1 MPRILYLSALNRQ
14 IGPFHQEGHEVFVWK
29 KTLIKIKD
37 SIKVFHVGKEN
48 CQFQCDEQALFL
60 EGQVPPKASK

>member
-29 KTLIKIKD
+29 KTLVRIKN
-37 SIKVFHVGKEN
+37 SIKVFQVGEEN
-48 CQFQCDEQALFL
+48 CQFQFDYQALFL
-60 EGQVPPKASK
+60 EGQASK